1 MLKKRIFQIPATLV
15 ALFIGSLFA
24 QGAFSTSRAKGVID
38 GRLAKAYPAK
48 PNNVTSY
55 EAGAYPKMEPIAY
68 DGDRD
73 VAKVKLL
80 QVIDSMPRSLV
91 VKDEGDYLH
100 VTFTSR
106 LFRFVDDVEFLFTDD
121 VIHFRSASRAGYSD
135 LGANQKRMEE
145 IRDRFE
151 Q

>member
-1 MLKKRIFQIPATLV
+1 MLMKRIFQVVV
-15 ALFIGSLFA
+15 ALVTVGVGSMFVRSAFA
-24 QGAFSTSRAKGVID
+24 KTRAKGVID
-38 GRLAKAYPAK
+38 GRLAKAYPKK

-55 EAGAYPKMEPIAY
+55 EAGAYPKMEPLSYSDKKAA
-68 DGDRD
+68 
-73 VAKVKLL
+73 AKARLL
-80 QVIDSMPRSLV
+80 RVINEMPRSYV

-100 VTFTSR
+100 VTFTS
-106 LFRFVDDVEFLFTDD
+106 LIFRFVDDVELLFAED

-145 IRDRFE
+145 IRERFE

>member
-1 MLKKRIFQIPATLV
+1 MLRKRIIQIPAALV

-24 QGAFSTSRAKGVID
+24 QSAFSTSRAKGIVD

-55 EAGAYPKMEPIAY
+55 EAGAYPKMEPIAH
-68 DGDRD
+68 DGDRAA
-73 VAKVKLL
+73 AKVRLL
-80 QVIDSMPRSLV
+80 GIINAMPRTKIV
-91 VKDEGDYLH
+91 TDNGDYLH

-106 LFRFVDDVEFLFTDD
+106 LFRFVDDVEFLIEDD

-145 IRDRFE
+145 IRAQFE
-151 Q
+151 G